1 VTSVDVESG
10 RILVRATLADL
21 LTCQRIGGAWDT
33 RVKAWTYPATARHA
47 KRIRSSIKAL
57 STTERFESLLSF
69 PSPAALAPALVPVPE
84 PALSAPPLAPIT
96 VPGLRTSPWRHQ
108 LEAYRFCLEHFERG
122 LRGLLLAMM
131 MGTGKTLVA
140 IMLLL
145 WLRAQRVMIVPPK
158 RVIQV
163 WVTELERHIGV
174 PVVVV
179 ALGDDVASVAK
190 KRELAEEKLK
200 LAEARGVPFIAIIN
214 YDSVWREP
222 FASWAEKLQW
232 DFVIADE
239 AHRVKA
245 PGGKASLFF
254 KRLAKRALHRLGLSG
269 TPMPHGHTDLYAIF
283 RFLDISIFGPSF
295 NAFKQNYC
303 VMGGYQR
310 KQIVA
315 PKNMEDFNARMNRI
329 TFRVGKDVLDLPPQ
343 THVTYTCEMG
353 SEAARVYKDLEEDF
367 VARVLDG
374 QVTAANAM
382 VKLLRLQQVTGG
394 WVKTDEGH
402 YHRIDSA
409 KQKLLEDTLEDIGG
423 EEPVAVFCR
432 FHADLDAVHEA
443 AKSLGY
449 TSLELSGRRDELKQW
464 QDARGQVLAV
474 QISAGGV
481 GVDLTRARYSAYY
494 SLSFSLGEY
503 DQALSRVH
511 RPGQGRPVEHI
522 HLVARGTVDEKIL
535 RALEKR
541 AEVVEAILAEI
552 KNS

>member
-1 VTSVDVESG
+1 V
-10 RILVRATLADL
+10 
-21 LTCQRIGGAWDT
+21 
-33 RVKAWTYPATARHA
+33 PA
-47 KRIRSSIKAL
+47 
-57 STTERFESLLSF
+57 
-69 PSPAALAPALVPVPE
+69 PE
-84 PALSAPPLAPIT
+84 PALSAPARV
-96 VPGLRTSPWRHQ
+96 VPSLLTSPWRHQ
-108 LEAYRFCLEHFERG
+108 EAAFKFCLDKFAAG

-140 IMLLL
+140 IMLLT
-145 WLRAQRVMIVPPK
+145 WLKAQRVMIVPPK

-163 WVTELERHIGV
+163 WVAELEQRLGI

-179 ALGDDVASVAK
+179 ALDDEIGSVAK
-190 KRELAEEKLK
+190 KRERAEEKLK

-214 YDSVWREP
+214 YESVWREP
-222 FASWAEKLQW
+222 FASWAEKQTW
-232 DFVIADE
+232 DLVIADE
-239 AHRVKA
+239 CHRIKA

-254 KRLAKRALHRLGLSG
+254 KRVAKRALYRIGLSG

-315 PKNMEDFNARMNRI
+315 PKNMEDFHARMNRI

-343 THVTYTCEMG
+343 THVAYTCELG
-353 SEAARVYKDLEEDF
+353 GEAARVYKDLEEDF

-394 WVKTDEGH
+394 WVKTDDGH
-402 YHRIDSA
+402 YRRIDSA

-423 EEPVAVFCR
+423 EEPVVVFCR

-449 TSLELSGRRDELKQW
+449 SSLELSGRRDELKAW
-464 QDARGQVLAV
+464 QDGQGQVLAV